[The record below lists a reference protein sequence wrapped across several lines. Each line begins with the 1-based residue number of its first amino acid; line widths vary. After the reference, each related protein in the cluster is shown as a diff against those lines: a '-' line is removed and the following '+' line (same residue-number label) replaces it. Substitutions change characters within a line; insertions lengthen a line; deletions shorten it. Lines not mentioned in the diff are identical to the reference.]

1 VTPSLKVFVLR
12 LGETLVRPSLDFV
25 YLLVYEY
32 RKQRALRL
40 GLEVYFAVAI

>member
-25 YLLVYEY
+25 YLLVYEQLA
-32 RKQRALRL
+32 QRELLDWA
-40 GLEVYFAVAI
+40 